1 MPGIDPEEGFDINP
15 NTVML
20 ARDHPDFQELVD
32 TSDSDSLWISVDGPA
47 SLGVGPIKVQLGHT
61 KTVFDI
67 RKILQSTSND
77 KRTGKRANRDSRPTP
92 QGPRRTQW

>member
-67 RKILQSTSND
+67 RKISAID
-77 KRTGKRANRDSRPTP
+77 FE
-92 QGPRRTQW
+92 